1 MMSKNPLP
9 EFYYNLIETI
19 ILVSNQRHLYS
30 RTGNLQVQQTLAK
43 ADFLGFLVQIK
54 TVTQ

>member
-1 MMSKNPLP
+1 MKRNWV
-9 EFYYNLIETI
+9 I
-19 ILVSNQRHLYS
+19 IGVDS
-30 RTGNLQVQQTLAK
+30 RKPKTSIFKDWKLAGSANLAK